1 MFDLANDTRELA
13 LILHGPDIGNEAAC
27 STRRS
32 AICLPPGELADQ
44 DLCLATMVEEIARQI
59 EADGVLVSW
68 HDDIEPVE
76 LFLDRTDRPDA
87 AMRSDM
93 RALAKRAASSFRL
106 PQGAALL
113 TAAGRSG
120 QMLAATI
127 QTAGG
132 LFTVTGLFRSF
143 GSTLLPRC
151 KKAFGRTLPLVSP
164 FFQLWAA
171 RKGLSR
177 QISGLTAA
185 LDNSGVATLLTSR
198 SSEVRFMNR
207 AARELVAAG
216 MGLEARHG
224 ILTASTLKETLRL
237 QAGIEHVCANHPG
250 EEAVAPVLA
259 IKRGRARPLMVT
271 LSAAP
276 ATPEATD
283 RQAIVCVFDPEQD
296 LARLIDPVCSVYG
309 LSSREADLASRLATG
324 VPLASAAE
332 ELGLSEHTAR
342 SYLKQ
347 IFLKTETNRQAELVG
362 LLLKSAVRTTP
373 RSRMC
378 VL

>member
-1 MFDLANDTRELA
+1 MFDLANDTQQFA
-13 LILHGPDIGNEAAC
+13 LILHDPETGDKAAC
-27 STRRS
+27 SSGRGVM
-32 AICLPPGELADQ
+32 CLPPGELAEQ
-44 DLCLATMVEEIARQI
+44 DLCLAAMVEEIARQI

-68 HDDIEPVE
+68 HDEAEPVE
-76 LFLDRTDRPDA
+76 LFLDKTGRPDVS
-87 AMRSDM
+87 MRSDM
-93 RALAKRAASSFRL
+93 RALASRAASSFKL

-132 LFTVTGLFRSF
+132 LFTITGLFRSF
-143 GSTLLPRC
+143 GSSLLPRC
-151 KKAFGRTLPLVSP
+151 KKTFGRTLPLISP

-177 QISGLTAA
+177 RITGLTAA
-185 LDNSGVATLLTSR
+185 LDNSGVATFLTSC
-198 SSEVRFMNR
+198 SSEIRFMNR
-207 AARELVAAG
+207 AARELVATSA
-216 MGLEARHG
+216 GLEARHG
-224 ILTASTLKETLRL
+224 ILTAATLKETLRL
-237 QAGIEHVCANHPG
+237 QAGVEHVCANHTG
-250 EEAVAPVLA
+250 GEAVAPVLA
-259 IKRGRARPLMVT
+259 INRRRARPLMVT

-276 ATPEATD
+276 ATSESGE
-283 RQAIVCVFDPEQD
+283 REAIVCVFDPEQD
-296 LARLIDPVCSVYG
+296 LARLIEPVCSVYG
-309 LSSREADLASRLATG
+309 LSTREADLAARLATG
-324 VPLASAAE
+324 VSLTSAAE
-332 ELGLSEHTAR
+332 ELGVSEHTAR

-373 RSRMC
+373 ASRMC